1 MISTAENILLIGS
14 ILLFV
19 SIVVGKTGY
28 RFGVPALLL
37 FLLVGMLFGSD
48 GLGLQF
54 HNAKIAQFIG
64 MVALSVILFSGGMDT
79 KFKEIRPILS
89 PGIVLSTVGVF
100 LTALFTGLFIW
111 YLSGMS
117 WTNIHFPLITSLLLA
132 STMSST
138 DSASVF
144 AILRSQKMN
153 LKHNLRPMLELE
165 SGSNDPMAYMLT
177 IVLIQFIQSD
187 GMGTGNIIGSFIIQ
201 FLVGAAAGYILGKL
215 AILILNKINI
225 DNQSLYPILLLSFVF
240 FTFAI
245 TDLLRGNGYLAVY
258 IAGMMVGNHK
268 ITFRKEIATFM
279 DGLTWLFQIIMF
291 LMLGLLVNPHE
302 MIEVAVVALLIG
314 VFMIV
319 IGRPLSVFLCLLP
332 FRKIT
337 LKSRLFVSWVGLRG
351 AVPII
356 FATYPVVANVEG
368 SNMIFNIVFFI
379 TIVSLIVQGT
389 SVSFVARL
397 LHLSTPLE
405 KTGND
410 FGVEL
415 PEEIDTDLSDM
426 TITMEMLNEA
436 DTLKDMNL
444 PKGTLVMIV
453 KRGDEFLIPNGT
465 LKLHVGD
472 KLLLISEK
480 NKQETVK
487 NE

>member
-1 MISTAENILLIGS
+1 
-14 ILLFV
+14 
-19 SIVVGKTGY
+19 
-28 RFGVPALLL
+28 
-37 FLLVGMLFGSD
+37 MLFGSD

-314 VFMIV
+314 VFMIL

>member
-1 MISTAENILLIGS
+1 MLFTAENSLLIGS

-37 FLLVGMLFGSD
+37 FLVVGMLFGSD

-54 HNAKIAQFIG
+54 NNAKEAQFIG
-64 MVALSVILFSGGMDT
+64 MVALSIILFSGGMDT
-79 KFKEIRPILS
+79 KFTEIRPILS
-89 PGIVLSTVGVF
+89 PGIVLSTVGVL

-111 YLSGMS
+111 WLSGMS
-117 WTNIHFPLITSLLLA
+117 WTNIYFPLTTSLLLA
-132 STMSST
+132 ATMSST

-177 IVLIQFIQSD
+177 IILIQFIQSA
-187 GMGTGNIIGSFIIQ
+187 GMGTGAILGSFVIQ
-201 FLVGAAAGYILGKL
+201 FLVGAVSGYLLGKL
-215 AILILNKINI
+215 AIWMLNKINI
-225 DNQSLYPILLLSFVF
+225 DNPSLYPILLLAFVF
-240 FTFAI
+240 FTFSL
-245 TDLLRGNGYLAVY
+245 TDRLNGNGYLAVY
-258 IAGMMVGNHK
+258 IAGMMVGNK
-268 ITFRKEIATFM
+268 KTAYSKETSTFM
-279 DGLTWLFQIIMF
+279 GGLSWLFQIVMF
-291 LMLGLLVNPHE
+291 LALGLLVNPHE
-302 MIEVAVVALLIG
+302 MLEVACVALLIG
-314 VFMIV
+314 VFMIL

-332 FRKIT
+332 FRK
-337 LKSRLFVSWVGLRG
+337 LKFKSRLFVSWVGLRG

-356 FATYPVVANVEG
+356 FATYPVVADVPG
-368 SNMIFNIVFFI
+368 SNVIFNIVFFI
-379 TIVSLIVQGT
+379 TIVSLVVQGT
-389 SVSFVARL
+389 TVSFVARL

-415 PEEIDTDLSDM
+415 PEEIDTDLNDLL
-426 TITMEMLNEA
+426 ITEEMLNEA

-444 PKGTLVMIV
+444 PQGTLVMIV
-453 KRGDEFLIPNGT
+453 KRDEKFLIPNGT
-465 LKLHVGD
+465 LKLRAGD

-480 NKQETVK
+480 NES
-487 NE
+487 